1 MESLIYLLVIIYG
14 LIIGSFLNVLIL
26 RIPEKEDFV
35 VERSH
40 CMNCGY
46 QLAWYDMIP
55 VFSYLFFKG
64 KCRKCGQ
71 PISKQYPII
80 EALNAVLYFVVF
92 YVNGIT
98 FQSSIY
104 CFVTSALLVI
114 SVIDFRTIEIPL
126 GLTIFIGVMGIVCAA
141 MDYKHISLYII
152 GMCSVG
158 LFLEILFILSNGNWI
173 GGGDATLM
181 MAAGLV
187 VGWKKI
193 IVAFFLACILGAVI
207 HSIRMKVSDEDHVLA
222 LGPYLAMGI
231 YIVMIWGDKLI
242 NWYCDIS
249 GLSGL
254 F

>member
-1 MESLIYLLVIIYG
+1 M
-14 LIIGSFLNVLIL
+14 LIL

-35 VERSH
+35 ARRSH

-55 VFSYLFFKG
+55 VFSYLFLKG

-114 SVIDFRTIEIPL
+114 SVIDFRTFEIPL

>member
-1 MESLIYLLVIIYG
+1 MESLIYLLIVIYG

-55 VFSYLFFKG
+55 VFSYLFLKG

-114 SVIDFRTIEIPL
+114 SVIDFRTFEIPL

-207 HSIRMKVSDEDHVLA
+207 HSIRMKLSDEDHVLA